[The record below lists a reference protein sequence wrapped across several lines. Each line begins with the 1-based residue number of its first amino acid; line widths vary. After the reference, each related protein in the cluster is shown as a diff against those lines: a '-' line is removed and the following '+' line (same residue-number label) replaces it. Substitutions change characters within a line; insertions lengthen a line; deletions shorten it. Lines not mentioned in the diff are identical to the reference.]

1 MNNFLLTPQRLC
13 LGSALALLSSF
24 AAAQTAE
31 PQPETADRINVS
43 GQKVGEIIKFNVSQT
58 CQNIGVDLQEALAP
72 QWWRHQATGQ
82 VRVDF
87 KLTGNEVGDVRTQGG
102 PREYSMA
109 IKRAVRQLSC
119 DSHQPLAENYAFLLV
134 FVDPDQ
140 IPSERAQTAQRSEQ
154 GQLALLPVDA
164 R

>member
-1 MNNFLLTPQRLC
+1 MNTFLLTSRQFY
-13 LGSALALLSSF
+13 LGSALALLASV

-31 PQPETADRINVS
+31 PETADRVNVS
-43 GQKVGEIIKFNVSQT
+43 GQKVGEIVKFNVSQT
-58 CQNIGVDLQEALAP
+58 CQNIGVNLQEALSP
-72 QWWRHQATGQ
+72 QWGRYQATGQ

-87 KLTGNEVGDVRTQGG
+87 KLAGNEVSEVRTKGG
-102 PREYSMA
+102 PREYSQA

-119 DSHQPLAENYAFLLV
+119 DSQQPLPENYAFMLV

-140 IPSERAQTAQRSEQ
+140 APAERAQLAQGP
-154 GQLALLPVDA
+154 GQLALLPVDG